1 MSERRRHKVVRKIF
15 RSFWLIIFIMGFTSL
30 SLAYTTTGTLKG
42 KIIDSEGLP
51 LPNAFIYLS
60 SPAMLGIRIYITSET
75 GNIYFPSLP
84 PGIYRI
90 MVEMPGFKTVS
101 DDNVIIRAGK
111 TIDLYIPMEITTIE
125 EEISKEIP
133 TPALDVYSVKIA
145 TGIEQDFLR
154 HIPFSR
160 TLEDAIAS
168 APGVITERVPFQK
181 KSFLHGSSSS
191 ANTYSYEG
199 FSMSDVGDRRPL
211 INLNFDTF
219 EEIEVEA
226 AAHPAEAGLTDGGFI
241 NVVTKSGSNKMD
253 GSISLYHTSENLS
266 SSLRPED
273 ELSGAGISPPAIDKE
288 LWDSSLSLSGMIFE
302 DIVWFFGNARF
313 VSQKQTTPF
322 IPWTDPLG
330 NEHPAFN
337 RTNEDIMGSF
347 KLSGRYIPQLN
358 STLLFNYSNRYR
370 SVYESGL
377 SWNTPEESTHISD
390 REINYAGIGM
400 VSYALDQNTYA
411 ELKAGYTYQKLPLRL
426 KERRAGSPQYFD
438 PGTGHL
444 WGNVGFNENRMQRK
458 FQVTASI
465 TRFQES
471 VLGAD
476 HELKAGAEYE
486 YAFRETSVWRINN
499 LSINY
504 LFGNH
509 NYFGQDVSPSSGFL
523 VDKGLVSFFL
533 AGGSPSGSNP
543 QNELRRFSFYAQD
556 SMTFLKR
563 LTLYLGLRFD
573 RSQSELSS
581 YTKSQSGNYVSY
593 RIGENI
599 IESVQDI
606 NPYDEVSSPRWK
618 NVIVWNTLS
627 PRVGLSFDIFGR
639 GKSVL
644 KASFARYKEALLLDY
659 LTELNPINPFRAH
672 QFFWFDEDLD
682 SEVDGTDTYVPYPDD
697 YRLYSGD
704 NYKRQIASGTRP
716 PYTDEWTVGLHQE
729 LFSDFS
735 LRVSY
740 LHKTTRN
747 ILAKVL
753 YALDQDR
760 DWYTAEQDTENWWVP
775 FNTIVPGVDDFSD
788 TPVTV
793 YCLSNN
799 APDLF
804 YRVKNVPEL
813 EQNYQAIEVAFT
825 KRMSH
830 KWQLS
835 GSVVFSRTTGNTGL
849 NYDGYSAF
857 SLARLDPNTFVNLP
871 EDSRLGYD
879 TPLFVKLMGTFELP
893 LGFFLS
899 FYYRYWSG
907 SIWTRSITVVPPST
921 WAQSNA
927 ALSLPVT
934 VLLERPGERRTEP
947 YSLLDLRIEKKF
959 RAGRSGSLSFFADIM
974 NVFGYK
980 SDFLHQNDGGFW
992 YPDDENTDQGTR
1004 IESSSYRNITSLL
1017 GTRTFR
1023 LCLRFNF

>member
-1 MSERRRHKVVRKIF
+1 MSERRRHEVVRKIF
-15 RSFWLIIFIMGFTSL
+15 RSFWIIIFIMGFTSL

-51 LPNAFIYLS
+51 LPDAFIYLS

-75 GNIYFPSLP
+75 GNIFFPYLP

-90 MVEMPGFKTVS
+90 MVEMPGFKTISVE
-101 DDNVIIRAGK
+101 NVIIRAGK
-111 TIDLYIPMEITTIE
+111 TIDLHIPMEITTIE
-125 EEISKEIP
+125 EEISTEIP
-133 TPALDVYSVKIA
+133 TPTLDVYSVKTA
-145 TGIEQDFLR
+145 TSIEQEFLS
-154 HIPFSR
+154 HIPFPR
-160 TLEDAIAS
+160 TLEDVIAS

-181 KSFLHGSSSS
+181 KSFLHGSPSS

-199 FSMSDVGDRRPL
+199 FSMSDSADRHL
-211 INLNFDTF
+211 LVNLNVDTF

-253 GSISLYHTSENLS
+253 GSINIYHTSENLS

-273 ELSGAGISPPAIDKE
+273 ELSGAGISPPAIDKG
-288 LWDSSLSLSGMIFE
+288 LWDTSLSLSGMIFE
-302 DIVWFFGNARF
+302 DIVWFFGNARII
-313 VSQKQTTPF
+313 SQKQSTPF

-377 SWNTPEESTHISD
+377 DWNTPEESTHISD
-390 REINYAGIGM
+390 REINYTGIGI

-411 ELKAGYTYQKLPLRL
+411 ELKAGYTYHKLPLRL
-426 KERRAGSPQYFD
+426 KESQIGNPQYFD
-438 PGTGHL
+438 AGTGHP
-444 WGNVGFNENRMQRK
+444 WGNVGFNENRLQRK
-458 FQVTASI
+458 FQATASI

-471 VLGAD
+471 ILGGD

-486 YAFRETSVWRINN
+486 YALRESSVWRINN
-499 LSINY
+499 LFINY
-504 LFGNH
+504 FFGNQ

-533 AGGSPSGSNP
+533 VGGSQSESNP
-543 QNELRRFSFYAQD
+543 QNELHRFSFYAQD

-563 LTLYLGLRFD
+563 LTIYLGLRFD
-573 RSQSELSS
+573 RSQSELTSH
-581 YTKSQSGNYVSY
+581 TKSQSGNYVSY
-593 RIGENI
+593 SIGENI

-606 NPYDEVSSPRWK
+606 NPYDEVSTPRWK

-627 PRVGLSFDIFGR
+627 PRVGLSFDIFGKGR
-639 GKSVL
+639 SVL

-659 LTELNPINPFRAH
+659 LTDLNPVNPYRSH
-672 QFFWFDEDLD
+672 QFIWFDEDMD

-697 YRLYSGD
+697 FRLYSAD
-704 NYKRQIASGTRP
+704 NYKRQIASGTHP

-729 LFSDFS
+729 LFPDFS
-735 LRVSY
+735 FRVSY
-740 LHKTTRN
+740 IHKATKN
-747 ILAKVL
+747 ILASVL

-760 DWYTAEQDTENWWVP
+760 DWYTAEQDEENWWVP

-793 YCLSNN
+793 YYLSNN

-804 YRVKNVPEL
+804 YRIKNVPEL
-813 EQNYQAIEVAFT
+813 EHNNQAVEVAFT

-835 GSVVFSRTTGNTGL
+835 GSVVFSKTTGNTGL
-849 NYDGYSAF
+849 NFDGYSGF
-857 SLARLDPNTFVNLP
+857 SLARRDPNSFVNLP

-879 TPLFVKLMGTFELP
+879 TPLSVKLMGTFEIP

-899 FYYRYWSG
+899 FYYRYLSG
-907 SIWTRSITVVPPST
+907 SIWTRSVTITPPSAWT
-921 WAQSNA
+921 QSNDA
-927 ALSLPVT
+927 FSMPVT
-934 VLLERPGERRTEP
+934 VLLEKPGERRTEP
-947 YSLLDLRIEKKF
+947 YSTLDLRIEKKF
-959 RAGRSGSLSFFADIM
+959 RAGRSGSLSFYADIM

-992 YPDDENTDQGTR
+992 FPDDENTDQGTR
-1004 IESSSYRNITSLL
+1004 IQSSSYRNITSLL
-1017 GTRTFR
+1017 GIRTLR
-1023 LCLRFNF
+1023 LCLRLNF